1 MIGIGPFT
9 HGCAAQV
16 TASQGRGLGAA
27 RSPSRQA
34 RGAQSPSPRPLPAGT
49 RRDRA
54 PPLRLEFA
62 AVARPC
68 SGSSGRQARDRRRR
82 RSGGEPAR
90 WSGRGVAA
98 PRLLHRG
105 LAGTPRAGRPQAPA
119 ASSSRARRRAHGPVT
134 PASAPSPTGDS
145 GPWLS
150 SHPSPPLSPP
160 LRHPNPAL
168 PPASSSADGLVCH
181 GQDPWRRL
189 TLRPR
194 GTRPPPLALRLL
206 LPGQRAGHLSCEVCA
221 SSGEFPIPQVRLQV
235 YLVLLIQY
243 WWILITLNCPQRCFR
258 PVIIISHTHST
269 LFLTADYISHM
280 CFATSTL

>member
-1 MIGIGPFT
+1 ME
-9 HGCAAQV
+9 
-16 TASQGRGLGAA
+16 R
-27 RSPSRQA
+27 
-34 RGAQSPSPRPLPAGT
+34 PR
-49 RRDRA
+49 R
-54 PPLRLEFA
+54 
-62 AVARPC
+62 
-68 SGSSGRQARDRRRR
+68 
-82 RSGGEPAR
+82 
-90 WSGRGVAA
+90 
-98 PRLLHRG
+98 
-105 LAGTPRAGRPQAPA
+105 GRPQAPPSRPRWHASSWA
-119 ASSSRARRRAHGPVT
+119 ASSSGRLEQSSTTARAWPSDARVRAVP
-134 PASAPSPTGDS
+134 DS

-150 SHPSPPLSPP
+150 SPPSPPLSPP

>member
-1 MIGIGPFT
+1 
-9 HGCAAQV
+9 
-16 TASQGRGLGAA
+16 
-27 RSPSRQA
+27 
-34 RGAQSPSPRPLPAGT
+34 
-49 RRDRA
+49 
-54 PPLRLEFA
+54 
-62 AVARPC
+62 
-68 SGSSGRQARDRRRR
+68 
-82 RSGGEPAR
+82 
-90 WSGRGVAA
+90 VAA

-119 ASSSRARRRAHGPVT
+119 ASSSRARRRARGPVT

-150 SHPSPPLSPP
+150 SPPSPPLSPP

-280 CFATSTL
+280 CFATSTSHNKRM